1 MYDQIMIALRVH
13 VIADCNLFGSVDG
26 GIHDCT
32 SIAFT
37 IASATYFWS
46 HLRLLVYDV
55 WVNFFVR

>member
-1 MYDQIMIALRVH
+1 MDDQIRIALRVH

-26 GIHDCT
+26 GIYGCT

-37 IASATYFWS
+37 IAFATYYWP

-55 WVNFFVR
+55 WVNFFMH